1 MKSQGVI
8 IKTLI
13 MRNNYKG
20 KNKEGTNAQACQYG
34 RIANKAYS
42 QEVHVLPYSHKP
54 HVLKIQHV

>member
-42 QEVHVLPYSHKP
+42 
-54 HVLKIQHV
+54 